1 MKSLLLLT
9 ILASLA
15 PLGLSAQ
22 QPSGRSPE
30 LRKQPATQPQR
41 ALPPSLGAQQ
51 SAGTRPATGLA
62 WRRGIYRQLELTQ
75 PANTP
80 LYAEGEDGQS
90 LFDLIMQLYLE
101 GKIKGYTYGTGRER
115 LDAAHV
121 LEPRDFLERFRIPYA
136 EVAAGGKPRYE
147 VLPADLPTS
156 QVRSYYLKEQYSLD
170 RATTSYRREVELLC
184 PILETVGDYGT
195 APMPLF
201 WLRYSELAPY
211 LRERPTALMP
221 GGSPDAG
228 TLEDYFTLGLYR
240 GEIVKADHDPLLLE
254 RAKSPEER
262 TALRQRLEDELQ
274 QLRRQISVPDSLRY
288 LPPKDKTAKA
298 GRPAPSRR

>member
-1 MKSLLLLT
+1 MKSLILLT

-22 QPSGRSPE
+22 QPTGRSPE
-30 LRKQPATQPQR
+30 LHKQRAAEPQR
-41 ALPPSLGAQQ
+41 TLPPSLGAQQ
-51 SAGTRPATGLA
+51 SASARPTSGLA
-62 WRRGIYRQLELTQ
+62 WRRGIYRQLQLTE

-90 LFDLIMQLYLE
+90 LFDLIIQLYLE

-115 LDAAHV
+115 LDAAHE
-121 LEPRDFLERFRIPYA
+121 LKPRDFLERCRIPYTEA
-136 EVAAGGKPRYE
+136 AAGVTPRYQ

-156 QVRSYYLKEQYSLD
+156 QVRSYYLKEQHSLE

-195 APMPLF
+195 APMP
-201 WLRYSELAPY
+201 
-211 LRERPTALMP
+211 

-240 GEIVKADHDPLLLE
+240 GEIIRVEHDPLYLE

-262 TALRQRLEDELQ
+262 AALRQRLEDELQ
-274 QLRRQISVPDSLRY
+274 QLRRQISVPDSLRH
-288 LPPKDKTAKA
+288 LQSKGKAAGA
-298 GRPAPSRR
+298 GRREPIRR

>member
-22 QPSGRSPE
+22 QPTGRSPE
-30 LRKQPATQPQR
+30 LRKQPAAQPQHP
-41 ALPPSLGAQQ
+41 LPPSLGAQQ
-51 SAGTRPATGLA
+51 STSARPATGLA
-62 WRRGIYRQLELTQ
+62 WRRGIYRQLELTEA
-75 PANTP
+75 ANTP
-80 LYAEGEDGQS
+80 LYAEGEDGRS
-90 LFDLIMQLYLE
+90 LFDLIIQLYLE
-101 GKIKGYTYGTGRER
+101 GKIKVYTYGTGREH
-115 LDAAHV
+115 LDAAHE
-121 LEPRDFLERFRIPYA
+121 LEPRDFLERFRIPYTEA
-136 EVAAGGKPRYE
+136 TAGGTTRYQ

-156 QVRSYYLKEQYSLD
+156 QVRSYYLKEQHSLD

-240 GEIVKADHDPLLLE
+240 GEIIKADHDPLLLE

-288 LPPKDKTAKA
+288 LPPKDKTTKA
-298 GRPAPSRR
+298 GRR

>member
-9 ILASLA
+9 ILASLT

-22 QPSGRSPE
+22 QPTGRSPE
-30 LRKQPATQPQR
+30 LRKQPAAQSQR
-41 ALPPSLGAQQ
+41 VLPPSLGEQQ
-51 SAGTRPATGLA
+51 HASTRPATGLA
-62 WRRGIYRQLELTQ
+62 WRRGIYRQLELTEA
-75 PANTP
+75 ANTP
-80 LYAEGEDGQS
+80 LYAEGEDGRS
-90 LFDLIMQLYLE
+90 LFDLIIQLYLE

-121 LEPRDFLERFRIPYA
+121 LEPRDFLERFRIPYT
-136 EVAAGGKPRYE
+136 EVAAGGKPRYQ

-156 QVRSYYLKEQYSLD
+156 QVRSYYLKEQHSLD

-201 WLRYSELAPY
+201 WLRYSELVPY
-211 LRERPTALMP
+211 LRQRPTALMP

-240 GEIVKADHDPLLLE
+240 GEIIRVEHDPLYLE

-274 QLRRQISVPDSLRY
+274 QLRHQISVPDSLRY
-288 LPPKDKTAKA
+288 LPSKGKAAGA
-298 GRPAPSRR
+298 GRR

>member
-22 QPSGRSPE
+22 QPTGRSPE
-30 LRKQPATQPQR
+30 LRKQPAAQPQR

-51 SAGTRPATGLA
+51 STSARPATGLA

-90 LFDLIMQLYLE
+90 LFDLIIQLYLE

-121 LEPRDFLERFRIPYA
+121 LEPRDFLERFRIPYT
-136 EVAAGGKPRYE
+136 EVAAGGKPRYQ

-156 QVRSYYLKEQYSLD
+156 QVRSYYLKEQHSLD

-184 PILETVGDYGT
+184 LELPTRGRAALPHPRDYGRLRDGADAALLAALQRARPLPSP
-195 APMPLF
+195 APHG
-201 WLRYSELAPY
+201 
-211 LRERPTALMP
+211 T
-221 GGSPDAG
+221 DAG
-228 TLEDYFTLGLYR
+228 G
-240 GEIVKADHDPLLLE
+240 
-254 RAKSPEER
+254 
-262 TALRQRLEDELQ
+262 
-274 QLRRQISVPDSLRY
+274 
-288 LPPKDKTAKA
+288 
-298 GRPAPSRR
+298 

>member
-22 QPSGRSPE
+22 QPTGRSPE
-30 LRKQPATQPQR
+30 LRKQPAAQPQR
-41 ALPPSLGAQQ
+41 TLPPSLGAQQ

-90 LFDLIMQLYLE
+90 LFDLIIQLYLE

-121 LEPRDFLERFRIPYA
+121 LEPRDFLERFRIPYT
-136 EVAAGGKPRYE
+136 EVSAGGKPRYE

-156 QVRSYYLKEQYSLD
+156 QVRSYYLKEQHSLD

-211 LRERPTALMP
+211 LREAAAPMRGRWRTTSPSASTAGRSSRPTTTRSSSSGRRAPRSALP
-221 GGSPDAG
+221 SVSASRTNCSSCAARSP
-228 TLEDYFTLGLYR
+228 
-240 GEIVKADHDPLLLE
+240 
-254 RAKSPEER
+254 SPIASATSHPR
-262 TALRQRLEDELQ
+262 TRPPRQGVAR
-274 QLRRQISVPDSLRY
+274 SSP
-288 LPPKDKTAKA
+288 
-298 GRPAPSRR
+298 

>member
-1 MKSLLLLT
+1 MKSLILLT

-22 QPSGRSPE
+22 QPTGRSPE
-30 LRKQPATQPQR
+30 LHKQRAAEPQR
-41 ALPPSLGAQQ
+41 TLPPSLGAQQ
-51 SAGTRPATGLA
+51 SASARPTSGLA
-62 WRRGIYRQLELTQ
+62 WRRGIYRQLELNQ

-90 LFDLIMQLYLE
+90 LFDLIIQLYLG

-115 LDAAHV
+115 LDAAHE
-121 LEPRDFLERFRIPYA
+121 LEPRDFLERFRIPYTEA
-136 EVAAGGKPRYE
+136 AAGATPHYQ

-156 QVRSYYLKEQYSLD
+156 QVRSYYLKEQHSLE

-184 PILETVGDYGT
+184 PILEAVGDYGT

-240 GEIVKADHDPLLLE
+240 GEIIRVEHDPLYLE

-262 TALRQRLEDELQ
+262 AALRQRLEDELQ
-274 QLRRQISVPDSLRY
+274 RLHSQLSVPDSLRH
-288 LPPKDKTAKA
+288 LPSKGKA
-298 GRPAPSRR
+298 AGAGPREPIRR

>member
-22 QPSGRSPE
+22 QPTGRSPE
-30 LRKQPATQPQR
+30 LRKQPAAQPQR

-51 SAGTRPATGLA
+51 STSVRPATGLA

-90 LFDLIMQLYLE
+90 LFDLIIQLYLE

-115 LDAAHV
+115 LDAAHE
-121 LEPRDFLERFRIPYA
+121 LQPRDFLERFRIPYT
-136 EVAAGGKPRYE
+136 EVSAGGKPRYQ

-170 RATTSYRREVELLC
+170 RATTGYRREVELLC

-221 GGSPDAG
+221 GGSPNAG

-240 GEIVKADHDPLLLE
+240 GEIIKADHDPLLLE

-262 TALRQRLEDELQ
+262 AALRQRLEDELQ

-288 LPPKDKTAKA
+288 LPPKAKTAKS
-298 GRPAPSRR
+298 GRR

>member
-1 MKSLLLLT
+1 MKSLLLLS

-22 QPSGRSPE
+22 QPTGRSPE
-30 LRKQPATQPQR
+30 LRKQPAAEPQR

-62 WRRGIYRQLELTQ
+62 WRRGIYRQLELTP

-90 LFDLIMQLYLE
+90 LFDLIIQLYLE

-115 LDAAHV
+115 LDAAHE
-121 LEPRDFLERFRIPYA
+121 LEPRDFLERFRIPYT

-156 QVRSYYLKEQYSLD
+156 QVRSYYLKEQHSLD

-201 WLRYSELAPY
+201 WLRYSELVPY
-211 LRERPTALMP
+211 LRQRPTALIP

-240 GEIVKADHDPLLLE
+240 GEIIKVDHDPLLLE

-262 TALRQRLEDELQ
+262 AALRQRLEDELQ

-288 LPPKDKTAKA
+288 LPPKAKATKA
-298 GRPAPSRR
+298 GRR

>member
-1 MKSLLLLT
+1 MKSLLLLS

-22 QPSGRSPE
+22 QPTGRSPE
-30 LRKQPATQPQR
+30 LRKQPAAEPQR

-90 LFDLIMQLYLE
+90 LFDLIIQLYLE

-115 LDAAHV
+115 LDAAHE
-121 LEPRDFLERFRIPYA
+121 LEPRDFLERFRIPYT

-156 QVRSYYLKEQYSLD
+156 QVRSYYLKEQHSLD

-201 WLRYSELAPY
+201 WLRYSELVPY
-211 LRERPTALMP
+211 LRQRPTALIP

-240 GEIVKADHDPLLLE
+240 GEIIKVDHDPLLLE

-262 TALRQRLEDELQ
+262 AALRQRLEDELQ

-288 LPPKDKTAKA
+288 LPPKAKATKA
-298 GRPAPSRR
+298 GRR

>member
-22 QPSGRSPE
+22 QPTGRSPE
-30 LRKQPATQPQR
+30 LRKQPAAQPQR
-41 ALPPSLGAQQ
+41 TLPPSLGGQQ

-90 LFDLIMQLYLE
+90 LFDLIIQLYLE

-115 LDAAHV
+115 LDVAHV
-121 LEPRDFLERFRIPYA
+121 LEPRDFLERFRIPYT
-136 EVAAGGKPRYE
+136 EVSAGGKPRYQ

-156 QVRSYYLKEQYSLD
+156 QVRSYYLKEQHSLD

-211 LRERPTALMP
+211 LRQRPTALMP

-240 GEIVKADHDPLLLE
+240 GEIIRVEHDPLYLE
-254 RAKSPEER
+254 RAKSLEER
-262 TALRQRLEDELQ
+262 AALRQRLEDELQ

-288 LPPKDKTAKA
+288 LPPKAKSTKT
-298 GRPAPSRR
+298 GRR

>member
-1 MKSLLLLT
+1 MKSLLL
-9 ILASLA
+9 LA

-22 QPSGRSPE
+22 QPTGRSPE
-30 LRKQPATQPQR
+30 LRKQPAAQPQR

-51 SAGTRPATGLA
+51 STSVRPATGLA

-90 LFDLIMQLYLE
+90 LFDLIIQLYLE

-115 LDAAHV
+115 LDAAHE
-121 LEPRDFLERFRIPYA
+121 LQPRDFLERFRIPYT
-136 EVAAGGKPRYE
+136 EVSAGGKPRYQ

-170 RATTSYRREVELLC
+170 RATTGYRREVELLC

-221 GGSPDAG
+221 GGSPNAG
-228 TLEDYFTLGLYR
+228 TLEDYFTLGLSR
-240 GEIVKADHDPLLLE
+240 GEIIKADHDPLLLE

-262 TALRQRLEDELQ
+262 AALRQRLEDELQ

-288 LPPKDKTAKA
+288 LPPKAKTAKS
-298 GRPAPSRR
+298 GRR

>member
-1 MKSLLLLT
+1 MKSLLLLS

-22 QPSGRSPE
+22 QPTGRSPE
-30 LRKQPATQPQR
+30 LRKQPAAEPQR

-90 LFDLIMQLYLE
+90 LFDLIIQLYLE

-115 LDAAHV
+115 LDAAHE
-121 LEPRDFLERFRIPYA
+121 LEPRDFLERFRIPYT

-156 QVRSYYLKEQYSLD
+156 QVRSYYLKEQPSLD
-170 RATTSYRREVELLC
+170 RAPTSYRREVELLC

-201 WLRYSELAPY
+201 WLRYSELVPY
-211 LRERPTALMP
+211 LRQRPTALIP

-240 GEIVKADHDPLLLE
+240 GEIIKVDHDPLLLE

-262 TALRQRLEDELQ
+262 AALRQRLEDELQ

-288 LPPKDKTAKA
+288 LPPKAKATKA
-298 GRPAPSRR
+298 GRR

>member
-22 QPSGRSPE
+22 QPTGRSPE
-30 LRKQPATQPQR
+30 LRKQPVAQPQR
-41 ALPPSLGAQQ
+41 TLPPSLGAQQ
-51 SAGTRPATGLA
+51 STSARPATGLA

-90 LFDLIMQLYLE
+90 LFDLIIQLYLE

-115 LDAAHV
+115 LDAAHE
-121 LEPRDFLERFRIPYA
+121 LQPRDFLERFRIPYT
-136 EVAAGGKPRYE
+136 EVSAGGKPRYQ

-156 QVRSYYLKEQYSLD
+156 QVCSYYLKEQHSLD
-170 RATTSYRREVELLC
+170 RATTSYHREVELLC

-221 GGSPDAG
+221 GGNPDAG

-240 GEIVKADHDPLLLE
+240 GEIIRVEHDPLYLE

-262 TALRQRLEDELQ
+262 AALRQRLEDELQ

-288 LPPKDKTAKA
+288 LPSKAKSTKA
-298 GRPAPSRR
+298 GRH